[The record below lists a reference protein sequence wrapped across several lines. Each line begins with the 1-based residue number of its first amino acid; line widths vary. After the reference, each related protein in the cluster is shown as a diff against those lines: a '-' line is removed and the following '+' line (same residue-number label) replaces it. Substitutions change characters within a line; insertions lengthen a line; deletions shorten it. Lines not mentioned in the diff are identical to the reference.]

1 MTREEMYNRA
11 LEFDEIIRKLELEGK
26 EDGWLKAIDEQQ
38 ELVQTLELEEI

>member
-11 LEFDEIIRKLELEGK
+11 LELDEIIRKLELEGK
-26 EDGWLKAIDEQQ
+26 EDEWLKAIDEQQ

>member
-11 LEFDEIIRKLELEGK
+11 LELDELARKLELEGK
-26 EDGWLKAIDEQQ
+26 EDEWFKTIDEQQ